1 MEKPLISVI
10 VPAFNVAHLVT
21 DALDSVA
28 KQTYP
33 NIELIVVDDGST
45 DNTFD
50 VVQEISPEAAIIR
63 QENRGLSGAR
73 NSGIKASRGLYLA
86 FLDAD
91 DRWLPD
97 KLNKQ
102 YQFAMRHPDVSVFV
116 CNVINREGDQLKGPR
131 FSSKKIFGEKKS
143 EGIVSDY
150 IKPAVRYSFHAP
162 SSWFVRRTLFDR
174 YGLFDESLRA
184 AEDSDIILRWVL
196 AGELI
201 GYQDEGMVLY
211 QTANPDSLRKD
222 YSAWADNHF
231 RCWLGAER
239 YGIPED
245 ERQAFETMRKLTLLD
260 SCRSLILAGDPKTAG
275 HHLKKNREL
284 LFGIRWIIL
293 IALSHLPTPFNAALR
308 KTRAIVL
315 DTGIVKKYK
324 QRLH

>member
-1 MEKPLISVI
+1 MENPLISVI
-10 VPAFNVAHLVT
+10 VPAFNSAHLVT
-21 DALDSVA
+21 DALGSVK

-33 NIELIVVDDGST
+33 NIELIVVDDGSSDDT
-45 DNTFD
+45 YDVVRTFD
-50 VVQEISPEAAIIR
+50 PEIRLIR
-63 QENRGLSGAR
+63 QDNQGPASAR
-73 NSGIKASRGLYLA
+73 NNGIQASKGRFLA

-91 DRWLPD
+91 DQWLPD
-97 KLNKQ
+97 KLDKQ
-102 YQFAMRHPDVSVFV
+102 YRFALRHPDVSVFV
-116 CNVINREGDQLKGPR
+116 CNVINLEGDQLKGPR

-150 IKPAVRYSFHAP
+150 IRPTIRYSFHAP

-184 AEDSDIILRWVL
+184 PEDSDIILRWVL

-201 GYQDEGMVLY
+201 GYQDEGLVLY
-211 QTANPDSLRKD
+211 QTANPGSIRND

-231 RCWLGAER
+231 RYWLGAER
-239 YGIPED
+239 YGIPE
-245 ERQAFETMRKLTLLD
+245 EKRQAFETMRKLTLLD

-293 IALSHLPTPFNAALR
+293 IALSQLPTPFNAALR